1 MSMTQ
6 IQVYLVGGA
15 VRDAQLK
22 LPIKDKDFLVTGAT
36 PDDMLAA
43 GFSQVGADFPV
54 FLHPYTHA
62 EYALARL
69 ERKSGSG
76 HTGFIMHTSPT
87 VTIAED
93 LQRRDLTIN
102 ALAMQV
108 KGLFDD
114 SVITGEVIDPYG
126 GIADLN
132 SRILRHVSPA
142 FSEDPLRVLRV
153 ARFYARFYHLGFRI
167 HPDTQALMQAIS
179 HTGEL
184 SHLSRERIWSET
196 ARALGE
202 ADGWVFFA
210 CLRSLNI
217 LANLLPELDA
227 LWADD
232 SIYQSTQAKLKQA
245 KHAALDSKFTLLFSG
260 FSASSNAG
268 LGITFKRLNMPKAAI
283 RVVCAFIDYQDKLY
297 HADTLSAANWLT
309 LIEATKAHKD
319 DSLIHL
325 LIDTVAI
332 YQTDY
337 DADNAKA
344 KLGNI
349 LAAYQAVTMADID
362 SSLKGKAIGDALSAK
377 RIEMIGS
384 VL

>member
-1 MSMTQ
+1 MSLTQ

-54 FLHPYTHA
+54 FLHPHTHA

-87 VTIAED
+87 VTVAED

-153 ARFYARFYHLGFRI
+153 ARFYARFYHLSFRI

-179 HTGEL
+179 HSGEL
-184 SHLSRERIWSET
+184 SHLSCERIWSET

-202 ADGWVFFA
+202 ADGWGFFE
-210 CLRSLNI
+210 CLRRLNI
-217 LANLLPELDA
+217 LADLLPELDA

-232 SIYQSTQAKLKQA
+232 IIYQSTQAKLKQA
-245 KHAALDSKFTLLFSG
+245 KHAALDSKFALLFSG
-260 FSASSNAG
+260 FSASTDAA
-268 LGITFKRLNMPKAAI
+268 LRLTFKRLNMPKTTA
-283 RVVCAFIDYQDKLY
+283 RVICAFIDYQDKLY
-297 HADTLSAANWLT
+297 HTDTLSAVDWLT

-325 LIDTVAI
+325 LIDTIAI

-344 KLGNI
+344 KLASI
-349 LAAYQAVTMADID
+349 LAAYQAVTKADID

-377 RIEMIGS
+377 RIEMIGG